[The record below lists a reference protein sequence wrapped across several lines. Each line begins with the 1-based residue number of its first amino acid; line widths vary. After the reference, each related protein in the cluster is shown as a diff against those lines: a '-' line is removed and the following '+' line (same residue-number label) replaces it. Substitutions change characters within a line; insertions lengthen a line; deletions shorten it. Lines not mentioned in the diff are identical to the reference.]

1 MTGIPAEDLFAPAT
15 LTEPGPF
22 YERLREAG
30 PVCELLGS
38 RAFYVNGHAAVEE
51 AVRRHEVFSAKLTG
65 VLLRD
70 AAGKASLFDFAGA
83 GTASDVIATADEPE
97 HAVQR
102 RLLMPPMK
110 SSRVA
115 QLEAPIRAFAA
126 ERIARFVA
134 AGGGD
139 WCDDVGEPVPAFVVT
154 QLLGLPPDALDLVRH
169 WAMMGGDMLGG
180 LVDAPGMQRLL
191 VETGRMSA
199 YLGDH
204 LAAAQALAPDA
215 RDGSLTATLATGI
228 ADGLIS
234 REQAIGILVIL
245 FGAAGE
251 STAAL
256 LGCALHLML
265 RTPGLQA
272 RLRAEPTLIDAFVE
286 EAIRL
291 ETPFKFHYRVVK
303 EDTTLYGTPLRAG
316 DRLLLGWAAANRDP
330 AAFDAPLALRLDRHQ
345 PQRHLGF
352 GHGIHFCIGAPIAR
366 MEARITLE
374 ELLRRTRWLS
384 PDPEAP
390 AAFVPSIFIRRLQ
403 ALPLRC
409 EIL

>member
-1 MTGIPAEDLFAPAT
+1 MNGIPAEELFTPAT
-15 LTEPGPF
+15 LANPYPF
-22 YERLREAG
+22 YERLRAVG
-30 PVCELLGS
+30 PVCPLRGS
-38 RAFYVNGHAAVEE
+38 RAFFVNGHAAVEE
-51 AVRRHEVFSAKLTG
+51 AVRRHEAFSARLTG

-70 AAGKASLFDFAGA
+70 ATGKASLFDFGGA

-102 RLLMPPMK
+102 RLLLPPMK
-110 SSRVA
+110 ASRVA
-115 QLEAPIRAFAA
+115 QMEAPIRAFAE

-139 WCDDVGEPVPAFVVT
+139 WCDAVGEPVPAFVVT
-154 QLLGLPPDALDLVRH
+154 QLLGLPADAVDLVRR
-169 WAMMGGDMLGG
+169 WAMMGGDMLGA
-180 LVDAPGMQRLL
+180 LIDTAGMQRLL
-191 VETGRMSA
+191 LETARMSA
-199 YLGDH
+199 YLGEH
-204 LAAAQALAPDA
+204 LAASLALAPEVRSA
-215 RDGSLTATLATGI
+215 SLTDTLAGGI
-228 ADGLIS
+228 DAGLIS

-256 LGCALHLML
+256 LGCALHLL
-265 RTPGLQA
+265 LHNPGLQE
-272 RLRAEPTLIDAFVE
+272 RLRAEPALIEPFVE

-303 EDTTLYGTPLRAG
+303 HATTLCGTTLSEG

-330 AAFDAPLALRLDRHQ
+330 AAFTSPAELRLDRQQ

-374 ELLRRTRWLS
+374 ELLRQTIWLNLA
-384 PDPEAP
+384 PETP
-390 AAFVPSIFIRRLQ
+390 ARYVPSIFIRRL
-403 ALPLRC
+403 ASLGLRC
-409 EIL
+409 AR

>member
-1 MTGIPAEDLFAPAT
+1 MKGIPAEELFSPAT
-15 LTEPGPF
+15 LADPYPF
-22 YERLREAG
+22 YERLRAVG
-30 PVCELLGS
+30 PVCPLLGS

-51 AVRRHEVFSAKLTG
+51 AVRRHEEFSARLTG

-70 AAGKASLFDFAGA
+70 ASGKASLFDFGGT

-110 SSRVA
+110 ASRVA
-115 QLEAPIRAFAA
+115 QMESSIRAFAE
-126 ERIARFVA
+126 ERIARLVA

-139 WCDDVGEPVPAFVVT
+139 WCEAVGEPVPAFVVT
-154 QLLGLPPDALDLVRH
+154 QLLGLPADAVDLVRR

-180 LVDAPGMQRLL
+180 LTDAAGMQRLL
-191 VETGRMSA
+191 VETGKMSA
-199 YLGDH
+199 HLGEH
-204 LAAAQALAPDA
+204 LARAQALPAEA
-215 RDGSLTATLATGI
+215 RGSSLTDTLAGGI
-228 ADGLIS
+228 EAGLIS
-234 REQAIGILVIL
+234 RDQAIGILVIL

-256 LGCALHLML
+256 LGCALQLLLH
-265 RTPGLQA
+265 TPGLQE
-272 RLRAEPTLIDAFVE
+272 RLRAEPALIEPFVE

-291 ETPFKFHYRVVK
+291 ETPFMFHYRVVK
-303 EDTTLYGTPLRAG
+303 QDTTLCGTALAAG

-330 AAFDAPLALRLDRHQ
+330 AAFEAPQEMRLDRQQ

-374 ELLRRTRWLS
+374 ELLRQTQWLH
-384 PDPEAP
+384 PDPGTEAHY
-390 AAFVPSIFIRRLQ
+390 VPSIFIRRLET
-403 ALPLRC
+403 LPLRC
-409 EIL
+409 S